1 MKAQQCEW
9 RVNRQLAGGNT
20 IQNVIDIIHMP
31 PGTIVNYSYRLYEC
45 DYYKKTET
53 KVVKVLK
60 EFPLYFLVDFGNYLG
75 TIHKKD
81 ILIGMA
87 KISMKWGEHRW
98 H

>member
-9 RVNRQLAGGNT
+9 RVSRQLDGGNT
-20 IQNVIDIIHMP
+20 IEDVIDIVHVS
-31 PGTIVNYSYRLYEC
+31 PGTIVKYSYRLYEC

-60 EFPLYFLVDFGNYLG
+60 EFPLYFLVDFGNCLG

-87 KISMKWGEHRW
+87 KISVKGGERK
-98 H
+98 

>member
-9 RVNRQLAGGNT
+9 RVSRQLDGGNT
-20 IQNVIDIIHMP
+20 IEDVIDIVHVS
-31 PGTIVNYSYRLYEC
+31 PGTIVKYSYRLYEY
-45 DYYKKTET
+45 DYYKITET

-87 KISMKWGEHRW
+87 KISVK
-98 H
+98 

>member
-9 RVNRQLAGGNT
+9 RVSRQLDDGNT
-20 IQNVIDIIHMP
+20 IEDVIDIVHVS
-31 PGTIVNYSYRLYEC
+31 PGTIVKYSYRLYEY

-87 KISMKWGEHRW
+87 KISVK
-98 H
+98 

>member
-9 RVNRQLAGGNT
+9 RVSRQLDGGNT
-20 IQNVIDIIHMP
+20 IEDVIDIVHVS
-31 PGTIVNYSYRLYEC
+31 PGTIVKYSYRLYEY

-81 ILIGMA
+81 IFIGMA
-87 KISMKWGEHRW
+87 KISVK
-98 H
+98 